1 MLVSKSFGSS
11 SSKDL
16 RESFVNFTRTLSNRN
31 LNTSINDVGDTLE
44 AFIANRLIPLN
55 KNPGIRPIGVGEV
68 IRLFGSGVAE
78 KVIMDLAKKDVQQ
91 AVGSLQICLG
101 QDAGAEA
108 IRHPRNVQFIPAR
121 QN

>member
-11 SSKDL
+11 SSKGL

-31 LNTSINDVGDTLE
+31 LNTSINDVGDALE

-91 AVGSLQICLG
+91 AVGSLQVCLG

>member
-31 LNTSINDVGDTLE
+31 LNTSINDVGDTFE

-91 AVGSLQICLG
+91 AVGSLQVCLG

>member
-31 LNTSINDVGDTLE
+31 LNTSINDVGDALE

-91 AVGSLQICLG
+91 AVGSLRVCLG

>member
-31 LNTSINDVGDTLE
+31 LNASINDVGDALE

-91 AVGSLQICLG
+91 AVGSLQLCLG

>member
-91 AVGSLQICLG
+91 AVGSLQVCLG

>member
-31 LNTSINDVGDTLE
+31 LNTSINDVGDALE

-91 AVGSLQICLG
+91 AVGSLQVCLG

>member
-91 AVGSLQICLG
+91 AVGSLQVCLG
-101 QDAGAEA
+101 QDVGAEA

>member
-91 AVGSLQICLG
+91 AVGSLQ
-101 QDAGAEA
+101 
-108 IRHPRNVQFIPAR
+108 V
-121 QN
+121 